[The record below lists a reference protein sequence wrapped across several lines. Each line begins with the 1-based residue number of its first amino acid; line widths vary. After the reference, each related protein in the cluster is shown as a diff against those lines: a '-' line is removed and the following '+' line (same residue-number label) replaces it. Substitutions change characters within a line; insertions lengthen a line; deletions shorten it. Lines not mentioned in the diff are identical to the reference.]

1 MRSLSVAALILVLAA
16 CDRDGRGEEL
26 AGGTGN
32 ELSSAEIDAALG
44 PADQS
49 GSDDAFP
56 AQADPEERPPNG
68 ATAQGDPVTNG
79 VGNEEEAQ

>member
-26 AGGTGN
+26 AGGAGN

-56 AQADPEERPPNG
+56 AQADQEELPPNG
-68 ATAQGDPVTNG
+68 ATAQDDPMTTS
-79 VGNEEEAQ
+79 GNEEEAQ